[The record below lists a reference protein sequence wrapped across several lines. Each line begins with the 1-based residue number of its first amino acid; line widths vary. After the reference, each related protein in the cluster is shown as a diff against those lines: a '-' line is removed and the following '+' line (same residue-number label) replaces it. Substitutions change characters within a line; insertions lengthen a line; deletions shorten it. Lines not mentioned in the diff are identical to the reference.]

1 MKTAF
6 SLTYRLFLSYA
17 IPVIV
22 MVATSVIVIHQAK
35 AIALSDEDIANTFYS
50 FADGLEQYKDER
62 QEWRTRILSN
72 FLAGRLVNAVEGL
85 YGTTDRQAAIPR
97 VAAIW
102 SSAWL
107 LMINAVLVVIHRERA
122 LLFILATFTAM
133 TFAYTPGIGAARIYP
148 WDLPALFFFTCFVA
162 VLKLRREE
170 RLVVLIP
177 LATLFKETALL
188 LVVAF
193 LFWQVPWRRRL
204 LAMVTAAVS
213 ALFLKGVVDV
223 VTANPSPI
231 LTMTLRDGPDVHRY
245 ITNLQHLVAV
255 GNWTRHPVFIN
266 AGLLVSLLLLPI
278 GDRRIRTVQV
288 IAILFIL
295 GNFLFGNIAEYRI
308 WFELVPLSLYAIE
321 IYFFRP
327 ALATEPGRPG
337 CNGEP

>member
-1 MKTAF
+1 MKSGTNF
-6 SLTYRLFLSYA
+6 TYRLFLSYA

-22 MVATSVIVIHQAK
+22 MLATSVIVIHQAK
-35 AIALSDEDIANTFYS
+35 ALALSDEDNTNAFYS

-72 FLAGRLVNAVEGL
+72 FLAGRLVNIVEGV
-85 YGTTDRQAAIPR
+85 YGATDRQAVIPR

-102 SSAWL
+102 SFAWL

-133 TFAYTPGIGAARIYP
+133 TFAYTPGIGAARVYP

-170 RLVVLIP
+170 WLVVLIP

-193 LFWQVPWRRRL
+193 FFWQVPWRRRL
-204 LAMVTAAVS
+204 LAMVTTAVS

-223 VTANPSPI
+223 VTGNPSPI
-231 LTMTLRDGPDVHRY
+231 FTMTLRDGPEIHRY
-245 ITNLQHLVAV
+245 ITNLHHLVAV

-266 AGLLVSLLLLPI
+266 AGLLMSLLLMPM
-278 GDRRIRTVQV
+278 GDRRIRMVQI
-288 IAILFIL
+288 IAMLFIL
-295 GNFLFGNIAEYRI
+295 GNFLFGNIVEYRI

-321 IYFFRP
+321 IYFSHP
-327 ALATEPGRPG
+327 ALATEPRRPG
-337 CNGEP
+337 CYREP